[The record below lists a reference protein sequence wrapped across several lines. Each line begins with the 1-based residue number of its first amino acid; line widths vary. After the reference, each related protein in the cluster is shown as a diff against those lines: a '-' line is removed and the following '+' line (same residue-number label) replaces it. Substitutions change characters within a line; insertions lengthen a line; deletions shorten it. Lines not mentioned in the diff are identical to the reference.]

1 MFKLRTTMFAIL
13 GLLAPLQSASMVLA
27 GAPTEQV
34 RQTADK
40 VLALLQ
46 DGRLK
51 TTENQKS
58 RREQLR
64 QIIAARFDFTEM
76 AKRSLGSYWQ
86 RVSSDDQRQFVELFT
101 EMIEK
106 SYVNQIENYNGEK
119 IVYGRENLSSDQA
132 EVETKILTKKG
143 EEFSLNYK
151 LRGAG
156 GDWKVYD
163 VIIENVSLVNNYR
176 SQFSRILANSSF
188 AELMRK
194 LQSKGADVKPVQG

>member
-1 MFKLRTTMFAIL
+1 MFKLRTMMFAVIAL
-13 GLLAPLQSASMVLA
+13 FAQLPSASIVLA

-51 TTENQKS
+51 ATENQKA

-64 QIIAARFDFTEM
+64 QIIATRFDFTEM
-76 AKRSLGSYWQ
+76 AKRSLGAYWQ
-86 RVSSDDQRQFVELFT
+86 RVTSDDQRQFIQLFT
-101 EMIEK
+101 AMLEK
-106 SYVNQIENYNGEK
+106 SYVDQIENYNGEK
-119 IVYGRENLSSDQA
+119 ILYGRESLSSDQA

-156 GDWKVYD
+156 GDWQVYD
-163 VIIENVSLVNNYR
+163 VIIENVSLVNNFR

-188 AELMRK
+188 AELMKK
-194 LQSKGADVKPVQG
+194 LQSKGADVNPVRG